1 LFWQWLGDA
10 PLNTD
15 VLRAGSAVGALP
27 TTSERRGVPELH
39 DNSILGTPYLIMELA
54 DIQL

>member
-1 LFWQWLGDA
+1 MFWQWLGDA